1 MKKHRDNLLFN
12 VKYGPV
18 STISYFYFLIYE
30 LLSPFIEIFGLI
42 TTLIAFAMNLINVP
56 FMIMFFLIYA
66 VFGAILSLTAFLA
79 RIYIENSKI
88 TVMDFLK
95 AILLCLFEITVLRF
109 ILSFTRLSAV
119 FGYKKKEQDWGEI
132 KRFKMLMT

>member
-1 MKKHRDNLLFN
+1 
-12 VKYGPV
+12 
-18 STISYFYFLIYE
+18 
-30 LLSPFIEIFGLI
+30 
-42 TTLIAFAMNLINVP
+42 MNLINVP

-95 AILLCLFEITVLRF
+95 AVLLCLFEITVLRF

-119 FGYKKKEQDWGEI
+119 FGYKKKEHDWGEI